1 MTDQDTL
8 QPITLDPPLMRF
20 SECHQGIVTQLQA
33 LAGLPALAA
42 AAERCRRVAAQAH
55 ATFEHAVVEHHAE
68 EEAELFPAVL
78 RSAARGEE
86 YERVQLLVRRLT
98 AEHRRIEELWRVLAP
113 AVKAAGNSKAALIDS
128 ASVDSLVHACMA
140 HANLEEQTLLP
151 LAEEILGRNGNHMAA
166 LGVSIHLRHARQPVG
181 YI

>member
-1 MTDQDTL
+1 MTDHDTL

-42 AAERCRRVAAQAH
+42 AAGRCRRVAAQAYETFDH
-55 ATFEHAVVEHHAE
+55 ALVEHHAE

-78 RSAARGEE
+78 LSAKRGEE
-86 YERVQLLVRRLT
+86 YQRVRLLVNRLT
-98 AEHRRIEELWRVLAP
+98 AEHRRIEDLWQGLAP
-113 AVKAAGNSKAALIDS
+113 AVKAACGSKVAVVDAAQ
-128 ASVDSLVHACMA
+128 VDALVYACMA
-140 HANLEEQTLLP
+140 HANLEEQCFLP

-166 LGVSIHLRHARQPVG
+166 LGMSIHMRHVKQPVG
-181 YI
+181 YV